1 MTKILLIRH
10 ALTDGVGKRLSGCTS
25 GVYLN
30 ETGRKQ
36 ARELAESLSEIPISA
51 IYCSPLE
58 RAVETAEPIACLHKL
73 QYITS
78 NNFMEIDFGEWTNL
92 AIEDLVQDSQFQLFN
107 DFRSNIRI
115 PRGETMLEAQFRAIK
130 GLQELTNQH
139 QNQTIAIV
147 SHGDI
152 IKSIIAYYAGIS
164 LDFMRRLEIS
174 PASVSILEIFNET
187 VRVLQLNYTGKLYF
201 DLT

>member
-10 ALTDGVGKRLSGCTS
+10 ALTDGVGKRLSGRTS

-92 AIEDLVQDSQFQLFN
+92 AIEDLIQDFQFQLFN

-187 VRVLQLNYTGKLYF
+187 VRVLQLNYTGKL
-201 DLT
+201 